1 MAPQSPSVTGRDRAA
16 GRDAAHVPDDATA
29 NRTVQRGGEP
39 TSAPESEAQPSLRRR
54 HYGAADPVT
63 ITIEH
68 VITGRTAEVLCD
80 MQLASFEPLETLA
93 IQKQTDSRDDLLHM
107 FASPDFTKVVAWQSG
122 HPIGLGVLTNVLEC
136 IPEISPQFLRTR
148 YPQQAARNAIYV
160 GIYVTVAEPHRGITL
175 FSRLSTE
182 MWNIPRACRRRAGV
196 RHVRVQPH
204 HVRGGTGGRTGR
216 QRVPALERVDHR
228 SADLDGRRAARA
240 DPRALTR
247 AASALASCW

>member
-1 MAPQSPSVTGRDRAA
+1 VDSFDHMAPQSPSVTGRIGSRGATA
-16 GRDAAHVPDDATA
+16 LTYPTTRTA

-39 TSAPESEAQPSLRRR
+39 TSAPESEAPSLRRR
-54 HYGAADPVT
+54 NHGAADPVT

-68 VITGRTAEVLCD
+68 VITGPTAEVLCD

-136 IPEISPQFLRTR
+136 IPEISPGFLRTR

-182 MWNIPRACRRRAGV
+182 MWNIPARAGGV
-196 RHVRVQPH
+196 LVFDMCEFN
-204 HVRGGTGGRTGR
+204 RTMFAAEQVAEQVASVFPRSSVSTIDR
-216 QRVPALERVDHR
+216 QTWMAAELPEPIPER
-228 SADLDGRRAARA
+228 
-240 DPRALTR
+240 
-247 AASALASCW
+247 